1 MIKVSLLYPNSESGQ
16 FNMDYYCNRHIPML
30 LKKLGRACRRVAVE
44 EGLASGSQRT
54 KPAYVAMA
62 HLYFSSVKAFQTAFN
77 PHEAAI
83 MEDLPNY
90 TNVRPM
96 IQISAVRLQKS
107 RKGQ

>member
-1 MIKVSLLYPNSESGQ
+1 MIKVSLLYPNSDGSR

-44 EGLASGSQRT
+44 EGLAVGSPGST
-54 KPAYVAMA
+54 PVFVAMG
-62 HLYFSSVKAFQTAFN
+62 HLYFRSIKAFQIAFN

-90 TNVRPM
+90 TNVRPT
-96 IQISAVRLQKS
+96 IQISTVKIQRS
-107 RKGQ
+107 RTRH